1 MYSVLKRTG
10 KISLIP
16 ISLLIGHK
24 INASPTLETNKTLF
38 DKRNDLKISESENLI
53 PKFDELKKL
62 LTHNNN
68 SFVIGGSHGLKLY
81 TKQNFESEDIDI
93 FVPVR
98 NVNNEHKIEH
108 IELFQEAKMLKRIYG
123 TNFIIRFSKDNLRRD
138 ENGNI
143 LSLVSDRPE
152 NEKFDE
158 YIIGTINTTYNG
170 KNYSL

>member
-62 LTHNNN
+62 LNHNNN

-81 TKQNFESEDIDI
+81 TKQNFES
-93 FVPVR
+93 
-98 NVNNEHKIEH
+98 
-108 IELFQEAKMLKRIYG
+108 
-123 TNFIIRFSKDNLRRD
+123 
-138 ENGNI
+138 
-143 LSLVSDRPE
+143 
-152 NEKFDE
+152 
-158 YIIGTINTTYNG
+158 
-170 KNYSL
+170 